1 AKAASQAALATL
13 VERLSGRV
21 WAGDS
26 APEKREIAAWR
37 QCFFLLPAL
46 LTLVGWIIALHL
58 ADYQFR
64 QMGSG
69 WLANLMLSWQGVLL
83 LSLISGDYWWIVII
97 PVGAHI
103 SF

>member
-1 AKAASQAALATL
+1 MLFSARAINPGWLDNRAT
-13 VERLSGRV
+13 S
-21 WAGDS
+21 
-26 APEKREIAAWR
+26 
-37 QCFFLLPAL
+37 
-46 LTLVGWIIALHL
+46 

-69 WLANLMLSWQGVLL
+69 WLANLMLSSQGVLL

-103 SF
+103 SFRWDTAGRQGIL